1 MKIVC
6 GYIWGLWWWRT
17 SPPNTR
23 VADLLCGVT
32 SLDGCRDG
40 ASLLKAAGIDR
51 LREAGIL
58 RGIPRSI
65 PLDLV
70 VREQVG
76 HQPSRQLVRH
86 LTSREELPYGSLC
99 QIDAGIYVLT
109 PVYCILQVASV
120 ATRLVSPETTP
131 GFALA
136 IVAKVACEMCG
147 TYSISAKG
155 LTERKPLTTVGEL
168 ATLAISSAGSYG
180 VRLLREAI
188 PYVVPNT
195 RSPKETDIALLFCLP
210 ARLGGFALPRP
221 LSNFGLD
228 VSGVRTGFFATWTV
242 CTVDFYWP
250 QVRLVVEYDSWDFH
264 DELGEGKTGRDA
276 NRAEALQTLGYTV
289 VTIRRNDLYSKSRF
303 RDKVEEIASALPCE
317 LPAPTDEFAHAH
329 ETLRMMLLRHDR
341 WV

>member
-23 VADLLCGVT
+23 VADQLCGVT
-32 SLDGCRDG
+32 SLEGCRDG

-51 LREAGIL
+51 LRKAGIL

-76 HQPSRQLVRH
+76 HQPSHQLVRH
-86 LTSREELPYGSLC
+86 LTSREELPSGSLC
-99 QIDAGIYVLT
+99 KIDAGIYVLT
-109 PVYCILQVASV
+109 PAYCILQVASI
-120 ATRLVSPETTP
+120 ATRLASPETTP
-131 GFALA
+131 GFALV

-147 TYSISAKG
+147 TYSLSEKG

-168 ATLAISSAGSYG
+168 ATLALSSAGSYG

-188 PYVVPNT
+188 PYIVPNT
-195 RSPKETDIALLFCLP
+195 RSPKETDLALLLCLP
-210 ARLGGFALPRP
+210 EGLGGFALPRP
-221 LSNFGLD
+221 LSNFELD
-228 VSGVRTGFFATWTV
+228 VSRVRVGLFATWTT

-250 QVRLVVEYDSWDFH
+250 QARLVVEYDSWDFH
-264 DELGEGKTGRDA
+264 DELGEGKTAQDDERA
-276 NRAEALQTLGYTV
+276 NALRALGYTV
-289 VTIRRNDLYSKSRF
+289 VTIRRNDLYSRSRF
-303 RDKVEEIASALPCE
+303 RAKAEEIADALSCE
-317 LPAPTDEFAHAH
+317 LPEQTAEFAKAH